1 MIFLYIAYFCHR
13 HCTLFHLAL
22 TALAFSHLI
31 TFCTPC
37 FAYEQESLDE
47 VERSGSC
54 PTSRALVLPARHLL
68 FAKDYIGMTLTSGQT
83 FLHLTAAGRLDTQDF
98 FYRDIVVP
106 RLRNALRPALN
117 PYAILKNKKICS

>member
-1 MIFLYIAYFCHR
+1 M
-13 HCTLFHLAL
+13 
-22 TALAFSHLI
+22 
-31 TFCTPC
+31 
-37 FAYEQESLDE
+37 
-47 VERSGSC
+47 ERSGAC
-54 PTSRALVLPARHLL
+54 PTARALVLPARHLL

-117 PYAILKNKKICS
+117 PYSILKNKKTCS